1 MRHYW
6 CDFARAVACLMVV
19 SLHAATPFAAIR
31 SDASWYQASLLL
43 EAFTRCSVPLFFM
56 LSGYLAF
63 RENRPVTGQTISKR
77 LLRAFA
83 PLAFYTAIYVPF
95 SVLWV
100 GHPMPNPV
108 GEPAFYHLWFFY
120 VYALTT
126 VILLLV
132 YPSSVPAGYGALIT
146 LAILL
151 LCAGGLQ
158 AFGVRHG
165 FMHVSGV
172 AVYLLYCMAGY
183 YVARLEMTRLYVATA
198 MAMFVFSSMAT
209 AWITMQKSLDAM
221 ALDQTFY
228 QYDASLVVLAS
239 FSGFYLIKY
248 LSPYFEWMSKPVHSL
263 ASTSL
268 GVFGL
273 HPLFLHIALENS
285 GSGVLWMVGVIA
297 FSVACSWVASL
308 MIRRIPYG
316 NLVA

>member
-6 CDFARAVACLMVV
+6 CDFLRASACLMVV
-19 SLHAATPFAAIR
+19 SLHAATAFAAIQV
-31 SDASWYQASLLL
+31 DANWYQLPLLL
-43 EAFTRCSVPLFFM
+43 EAFTRSSVPLFFM

-63 RENRPVTGQTISKR
+63 RENRQVTGQTIAKR

-83 PLAFYTAIYVPF
+83 PLLFYTAIYVPF

-100 GHPMPNPV
+100 GHPMPNPI

-151 LCAGGLQ
+151 LCAGGMQ
-158 AFGVRHG
+158 AFGLRHG

-183 YVARLEMTRLYVATA
+183 YVAKLEVKRLYAVLALIIL
-198 MAMFVFSSMAT
+198 VSSSVLT
-209 AWITMQKSLDAM
+209 AWITMQKSLELM
-221 ALDQTFY
+221 VLDQTFY

-248 LSPYFEWMSKPVHSL
+248 IAPNFEWMAKPVHSF

-268 GVFGL
+268 GMFGL

-285 GSGVLWMVGVIA
+285 GSGALWMAGVIVFA
-297 FSVACSWVASL
+297 IACSWTASL
-308 MIRRIPYG
+308 AIRRIPYG
-316 NLVA
+316 NLEA

>member
-6 CDFARAVACLMVV
+6 CDFVRAVACLLVV
-19 SLHAATPFAAIR
+19 SLHAAAPFAIIR
-31 SDASWYQASLLL
+31 EEAGWLQIPLLV
-43 EAFTRCSVPLFFM
+43 EAVTRCSVPLFFM

-63 RENRPVTGQTISKR
+63 RENRQVTGVTISKR

-83 PLAFYTAIYVPF
+83 PLAFYTAIYIPF
-95 SVLWV
+95 SIFWV
-100 GHPMPNPV
+100 GHQMPNPV

-132 YPSSVPAGYGALIT
+132 YPSSIPSGFGVMIT
-146 LAILL
+146 LGILL
-151 LCAGGLQ
+151 ICAGGLQ
-158 AFGVRHG
+158 SFGLRHG

-183 YVARLEMTRLYVATA
+183 YVARLEGKRLYAIFALIV
-198 MAMFVFSSMAT
+198 FVVSSVTT
-209 AWITMQKSLDAM
+209 AWITMQKSLDVM

-228 QYDASLVVLAS
+228 RYDASFVVLAS
-239 FSGFYLIKY
+239 FSGFYLIKW
-248 LSPYFEWMSKPVHSL
+248 LAPYFEWMAKPVHSL

-285 GSGVLWMVGVIA
+285 GSGALWMAGVIV
-297 FSVACSWVASL
+297 FSIACSWAASL
-308 MIRRIPYG
+308 AIRRIPYG